1 MSTRAAIGMRVG
13 DEIHTIYSHF
23 DGYPSHVGKILQ
35 AFHRSEEK
43 AKALIYGPVIRNF
56 DHDGT
61 CVRYGDG
68 QIDDHE
74 VRESPVDAIHGYDY
88 LYMWDCDTYEWTCF
102 ARDGVVQPDVLRR
115 VDIPSKV
122 SA

>member
-56 DHDGT
+56 DHDGF

-74 VRESPVDAIHGYDY
+74 VSSIPIEAIQGYDY
-88 LYMWDCDTYEWTCF
+88 LYLFDRTTEQWMCF
-102 ARDGVVQPDVLRR
+102 ARDGYIQPEHLRA
-115 VDIPSKV
+115 IEL
-122 SA
+122 A